1 MRVLI
6 VHNEYAKP
14 SGEEHAAEAIAGL
27 LRANGHEVFWF
38 KRSSG
43 EIAGSFAG
51 SIKAFLAG
59 IHNPFAARELI
70 KTLDE
75 VKPDLVQVQ
84 NIYPLISPS
93 IFKPLREWGIPVVM
107 RCPNYRL
114 FCPNGLYLA
123 KGRICERCVGP
134 GRELWCIL
142 KNCESSISK
151 STGYALRN
159 AFARMTRSILN
170 GVDMF
175 IVQTEF
181 QKQKF
186 VERGIPV
193 DRLGVV
199 PGLCPTIQ
207 MHNGNRLGDL
217 ITFVGRVSEEKG
229 IRDFLNAARQIPD
242 VPFAVAGAYNGM
254 PGIRDCAPSNV
265 EWLGFLRTDELNDL
279 YLRSRVVVIPSH
291 WFEGF
296 PNVAVQAMALARPV
310 IAARLGALACIVD
323 DKQTGLFFET
333 GNVADL
339 VEKIRSL
346 WNRPELCR
354 KIGQA
359 GKEKALR
366 EYSPERYYRT
376 LMAVYEKT
384 VDLGPGCLSHNS

>member
-1 MRVLI
+1 M

-38 KRSSG
+38 KRNSG
-43 EIAGSFAG
+43 EIAGSFTG
-51 SIKAFLAG
+51 GVKAFVAG

-84 NIYPLISPS
+84 NLYPLISAS
-93 IFKPLREWGIPVVM
+93 IFKPLRERGVPVVM

-114 FCPNGLYLA
+114 FCPNGLHLA
-123 KGRICERCVGP
+123 KGKICERCIGP
-134 GRELWCIL
+134 GREFWCIL
-142 KNCESSISK
+142 KNCESNIPK

-186 VERGIPV
+186 AERGIPV

-199 PGLCPTIQ
+199 PGICPTIQ
-207 MHNGNRLGDL
+207 IHNGNRLGDL
-217 ITFVGRVSEEKG
+217 ITFVGRISEEKG
-229 IRDFLNAARQIPD
+229 IGDFLDAARRIPD
-242 VPFAVAGAYNGM
+242 VPFAVAGAYSDM

-265 EWLGFLRTDELNDL
+265 QWLGFLSAGQLNDL
-279 YLRSRVVVIPSH
+279 YLKSRIIVIPSC
-291 WFEGF
+291 WYEGF
-296 PNVAVQAMALARPV
+296 PNVAVQAMAYAKPIV
-310 IAARLGALACIVD
+310 AADIGALAFIIEEN
-323 DKQTGLFFET
+323 KTGLLYES
-333 GNVADL
+333 GNSHNLTAKLTYLYTRKDMCKKL
-339 VEKIRSL
+339 GLAARQKASLENTPEK
-346 WNRPELCR
+346 
-354 KIGQA
+354 
-359 GKEKALR
+359 
-366 EYSPERYYRT
+366 
-376 LMAVYEKT
+376 VYEALISIYEIAT
-384 VDLGPGCLSHNS
+384 QHHQGQN